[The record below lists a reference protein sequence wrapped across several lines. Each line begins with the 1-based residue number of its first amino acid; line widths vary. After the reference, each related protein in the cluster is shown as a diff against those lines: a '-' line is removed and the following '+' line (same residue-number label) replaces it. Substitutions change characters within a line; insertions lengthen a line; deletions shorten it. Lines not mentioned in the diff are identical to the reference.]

1 MAEKLLTKLFK
12 DPELGGRIIL
22 VLSVLGVLIIAILLS
37 GPKPVDI
44 YTEAT
49 IVQRSPTPAAT
60 ESALIAP
67 RLDPEDGVD
76 PPITTGVI
84 VGALA
89 VLLII
94 EIGTWMEIRQHPLD

>member
-22 VLSVLGVLIIAILLS
+22 VLSVLTVLIIAILLS
-37 GPKPVDI
+37 GPKPVELS
-44 YTEAT
+44 TAT
-49 IVQRSPTPAAT
+49 PIAQSSPTPAAT
-60 ESALIAP
+60 ENSIIP
-67 RLDPEDGVD
+67 FRTITEDGVET
-76 PPITTGVI
+76 PVTTGVI

-94 EIGTWMEIRQHPLD
+94 EIGTWMEIRKHPLD